1 MGSQTTIFSKLVR
14 DFMRASPLGVSP
26 GVSCAEIVARM
37 SEGELSSVIVTGE
50 DGGVLGIVTER
61 DITRRVAFKTSADI
75 AVSQVMTAP
84 VLTADSD
91 DYLYYAIARMRR
103 HNLRHMPV
111 VDGSGALVGM
121 LNLHDALASAS
132 AQFVDQI
139 DGLTR
144 EGGIEELK
152 LIKES
157 EVMVARDL
165 LADQLPAP
173 EIQGLLTHVNNDIHR
188 RLAERIVGELEAEG
202 WGTPPVEFSLIVMGS
217 GGRGEN
223 YLFPDQD
230 NGLILTD
237 YPDDEH
243 DRIDGYFIEFAC
255 RLTAALDK
263 VGFPLCRGY
272 VMATNPLWR
281 KTLSQWRQQTRLW
294 GHTRSAVTIRLA
306 SIFFDF
312 KSVHGDAGLAAE
324 LRHHVTGIMRNNHLF
339 LLDILT
345 QEIEFGTALG
355 LFGRFVVEKENKAY
369 RGQIN
374 LKHGG
379 TLPLVNA
386 IRLLALRE
394 GIEECATL
402 TRIAELEK
410 RGVLDHDVS
419 QELAVASRHITMLL
433 LRQQLDSFT
442 AGAKVS
448 NYVPPKSLSR
458 WERAT
463 LIDSFKAIDRLRER
477 VRSDFTG
484 ELL

>member
-1 MGSQTTIFSKLVR
+1 MASQVTIFTKRVR
-14 DFMRASPLGVSP
+14 DFMRASPLGVDP
-26 GVSCAEIVARM
+26 DLGCAEVVERM
-37 SEGELSSVIVTGE
+37 SKGAHSSVIVSGE

-61 DITRRVAFKTSADI
+61 DITRRVAFKTGADI
-75 AVSQVMTAP
+75 PVSQVMTAP

-103 HNLRHMPV
+103 HDLRHMPV

-152 LIKES
+152 LVKQA

-173 EIQGLLTHVNNDIHR
+173 EIQALLTHVNNDIHR
-188 RLAERIVGELEAEG
+188 RLAERIVAELEAEG
-202 WGTPPVEFSLIVMGS
+202 RGAPPVEFSLIVMGS

-223 YLFPDQD
+223 YLYPDQD
-230 NGLILTD
+230 NGLILAD

-255 RLTAALDK
+255 RLSEMLDK

-281 KTLSQWRQQTRLW
+281 KTLPQWRQQTRLW
-294 GHTRSAVTIRLA
+294 SHTRSAVTIRLA

-312 KSVHGDAGLAAE
+312 KSVHGEAGLAAD
-324 LRHHVTGIMRNNHLF
+324 LRHHVTGIMRDNHLF
-339 LLDILT
+339 LHDILN

-355 LFGRFVVEKENKAY
+355 LFGRFVVEKKDKAH

-402 TRIAELEK
+402 ERINELQK

-419 QELAVASRHITMLL
+419 QELAVAFRHITMLL
-433 LRQQLDSFT
+433 LRRQLDSFT
-442 AGAKVS
+442 AGATVS

-463 LIDSFKAIDRLRER
+463 LVNSLKAIDRLRER